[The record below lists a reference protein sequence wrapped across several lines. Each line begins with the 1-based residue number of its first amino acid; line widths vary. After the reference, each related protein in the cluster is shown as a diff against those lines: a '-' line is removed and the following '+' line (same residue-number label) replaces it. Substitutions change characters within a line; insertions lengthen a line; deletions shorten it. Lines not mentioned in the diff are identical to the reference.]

1 MDLGNCLIQ
10 VSAQIVQI
18 NNGRQNMS
26 KATVKA
32 VVSIEVP
39 LPKSTV
45 EKQKTAEVN
54 AEVKERA
61 EELLIDALTLANLE
75 PAILRIRI
83 ARQGKEE

>member
-1 MDLGNCLIQ
+1 
-10 VSAQIVQI
+10 
-18 NNGRQNMS
+18 MS

-61 EELLIDALTLANLE
+61 EELLIDALTLANLQ

>member
-1 MDLGNCLIQ
+1 
-10 VSAQIVQI
+10 
-18 NNGRQNMS
+18 MS

-39 LPKSTV
+39 LLKSTV

>member
-1 MDLGNCLIQ
+1 
-10 VSAQIVQI
+10 
-18 NNGRQNMS
+18 MS

-61 EELLIDALTLANLE
+61 EELLLDALTLANLE

>member
-1 MDLGNCLIQ
+1 
-10 VSAQIVQI
+10 
-18 NNGRQNMS
+18 MS

-54 AEVKERA
+54 AEVKEKA

>member
-1 MDLGNCLIQ
+1 
-10 VSAQIVQI
+10 
-18 NNGRQNMS
+18 MS
-26 KATVKA
+26 KTTVKA

-39 LPKSTV
+39 LSKSTL

-61 EELLIDALTLANLE
+61 EELLLDALTLANLE

>member
-1 MDLGNCLIQ
+1 
-10 VSAQIVQI
+10 
-18 NNGRQNMS
+18 MS

>member
-1 MDLGNCLIQ
+1 
-10 VSAQIVQI
+10 
-18 NNGRQNMS
+18 MS
-26 KATVKA
+26 KVTVKA

-54 AEVKERA
+54 AEIKERA
-61 EELLIDALTLANLE
+61 EESLIDALTLANLE

>member
-1 MDLGNCLIQ
+1 
-10 VSAQIVQI
+10 
-18 NNGRQNMS
+18 MS

-39 LPKSTV
+39 LPKLTV

>member
-1 MDLGNCLIQ
+1 
-10 VSAQIVQI
+10 
-18 NNGRQNMS
+18 MS
-26 KATVKA
+26 KVTVKA